1 MRTPMSGPSIHL
13 VVTEP
18 FLTVSNQVHDCY
30 IRTVRDNQVS
40 LIFVIFP
47 KSNHFIT
54 GQPPFLFAQACGL
67 TL

>member
-1 MRTPMSGPSIHL
+1 MRTPMSGPSIDL

-18 FLTVSNQVHDCY
+18 FLTVSNQKHGCY
-30 IRTVRDNQVS
+30 IQTVKDDKVS

-47 KSNHFIT
+47 KSDHFIA